1 MFSRVMITHIHPFTL
16 PECKNESSKI
26 SNSPS
31 TRIAHGDDANEGEAP
46 YQVLIIARDDIGKS
60 TEAAQ
65 QCSGSLV
72 RLNFLLTAAHCLLRK
87 DADNI
92 VEKYELFAGSSNLL
106 SPNQYLEVW
115 TQTCSPGCVFIPSGY
130 KNDPD
135 PYIKL
140 SRGDGK
146 SHVFMCITLVH
157 CIIFYKLHKIKPW
170 LSRYWFN

>member
-1 MFSRVMITHIHPFTL
+1 MITYIHQIIW
-16 PECKNESSKI
+16 PECRNESTKV
-26 SNSPS
+26 SNNPS

-65 QCSGSLV
+65 QCSGSLI
-72 RLNFLLTAAHCLLRK
+72 RLNFVLTAAHCLLRK
-87 DADNI
+87 DVDKI

-130 KNDPD
+130 KNDLD
-135 PYIKL
+135 VYMKL
-140 SRGDGK
+140 SLGDGK
-146 SHVFMCITLVH
+146 SHVSKCITIVY
-157 CIIFYKLHKIKPW
+157 CIIFYK
-170 LSRYWFN
+170 